1 MRQITWLTGDY
12 ANVNDRQGQAAKRG
26 CAVTIDFHF
35 NGNGADAKGGE
46 VWYKP
51 GDANARP
58 LGRAIV
64 DAYTA
69 LGLPFHGTEPL
80 KEAVQGNRASFIRHY
95 PCPAV
100 LIEPLF
106 VTNPSANQAGWIH
119 DDKNVQSL
127 AQRIAQAL
135 ENATQDEKSL
145 VGLSIGHL
153 YKPSSRGDTGV
164 DCVLGDTEA
173 AHARA
178 VAEAVGTILTG
189 QPVNA
194 PPWPPP
200 K

>member
-100 LIEPLF
+100 LIASLSLSPG
-106 VTNPSANQAGWIH
+106 QA
-119 DDKNVQSL
+119 
-127 AQRIAQAL
+127 RIRRAGFTMIRTCRA
-135 ENATQDEKSL
+135 
-145 VGLSIGHL
+145 
-153 YKPSSRGDTGV
+153 SRSGSRTRSRMRPR
-164 DCVLGDTEA
+164 T
-173 AHARA
+173 
-178 VAEAVGTILTG
+178 
-189 QPVNA
+189 
-194 PPWPPP
+194 
-200 K
+200 